1 MIKNYNYPTLPNQ
14 KTNILSLV
22 TIFSY
27 LIALVVGAYAISI
40 SKDKIEQDEFTISQA
55 LAFGSRELMIVCFVI
70 SYFCGILLIWSRGPM
85 KYIAFRSLLV
95 TISYV
100 LLITIIYVTK
110 YYDEPMHFT
119 LAGIIF
125 ICNLLFVLLTAH
137 IFRGYLR
144 HEPIM
149 YTYIF
154 DGLIVIL
161 VAAFILVNVYGLF
174 DVDRETFIDDEIFAT
189 SELISVFSTLGV
201 IYYLGFQ

>member
-1 MIKNYNYPTLPNQ
+1 MIKHYNYPTLPNQ
-14 KTNILSLV
+14 KTNILALV
-22 TIFSY
+22 TIFTY
-27 LIALVVGAYAISI
+27 VIALVVGAYAISI
-40 SKDKIEQDEFTISQA
+40 SKDKIEQNEFTISQA
-55 LAFGSRELMIVCFVI
+55 LAFGSRELMIICFVI
-70 SYFCGILLIWSRGPM
+70 SYICAILLIWNRGPM
-85 KYIAFRSLLV
+85 EYIAFRSLLI

-125 ICNLLFVLLTAH
+125 ICNLLFILLTAH

-144 HEPIM
+144 HEPVLH
-149 YTYIF
+149 TYIF

-161 VAAFILVNVYGLF
+161 ISAFILVNVYGVF
-174 DVDRETFIDDEIFAT
+174 EINRETFIDDEIFAT

-201 IYYLGFQ
+201 VYYLGFQ